1 MAFNEDD
8 FLDEKHERLENVPGN
23 FVESISGLEPKINRE
38 IENLVSQ
45 LETKDGNIL
54 LTDKNMAIIDSINK
68 RIKDVIFDDIYE
80 KNLTK
85 FIGEFKTQADL
96 NNSYFVH
103 LDDTFEPSAMY
114 KNILQNSQRNA
125 IQLLSEDAFTQ
136 TLITPLQASLNAAVT
151 SNQSFTDTLNQ
162 LRYIIQGDEE
172 TDGRLTAHVK
182 RVAYDS
188 FSVSDRSYTNTIAT
202 DLELEFYRY
211 TGGHV
216 KETRCFC
223 EERKGKYFHKKE
235 VADWGNGKGFS
246 SDCPYPWAGMN
257 ANTDSATIFF
267 YAGGYNCKHS
277 ILPVSIK
284 SVPIEVINRAKAKG
298 FYSAN

>member
-1 MAFNEDD
+1 MAFNEDN
-8 FLDEKHERLENVPGN
+8 FLEDKAGRLDSVPSN
-23 FVESISGLEPKINRE
+23 FVESVSGLEPKINKE
-38 IENLVSQ
+38 IESLVSQ
-45 LETKDGNIL
+45 LETKDGQIL
-54 LTDKNMAIIDSINK
+54 LTDTNLSIIDSINK
-68 RIKDVIFDDIYE
+68 RLKDVIFDKDYE
-80 KNLTK
+80 NSLTQY
-85 FIGEFKTQADL
+85 IVEFGKQADL

-103 LDDTFEPSAMY
+103 LDSAFEPTAMY
-114 KNILQNSQRNA
+114 KNVLQNSQRNA

-136 TLITPLQASLNAAVT
+136 TLITPIQASLNAAAT

-188 FSVSDRSYTNTIAT
+188 FAVSDRSYTGTIAT

-223 EERKGKYFHKKE
+223 EDRKGKYFHKKE
-235 VADWGNGKGFS
+235 IAGWGEGKGVGE
-246 SDCPYPWAGMN
+246 CGYPWQGMN
-257 ANTDSATIFF
+257 ANTDSATIFY

-284 SVPIEVINRAKAKG
+284 AVPLEVINRAIKLGYYRQA
-298 FYSAN
+298 A